1 MDALI
6 LEVTTR
12 GLHRYFNLDK
22 AVTRIGRALDNDII
36 LSDPTV
42 AAYHLRISFEEN
54 DHLLIENLAEINPTK
69 INDRPQNRLET
80 TRLPVKLQLGRV
92 VANIMPRDHTV
103 AATRPLAGHDRGL
116 QLFNHGGWAI
126 LLPVVCLLV
135 GSLQFYLGSYT
146 SLKWEALIGY
156 VIRET
161 AVNLAL
167 LIIVLSVV
175 ERLLVNRWEVKLV
188 TICVSMTYLLFRL
201 LHVIVDQAMYLLSSQ
216 WPATLF
222 GIGWYLFFIPT
233 AIALYL
239 INISHFKARQSI
251 VLAILISSPFS
262 VPALLKN
269 PIMQYM
275 TNDFSTSANY
285 HKTLSPLNWHW
296 SETVSIDIFIQQAE
310 NLEAGQFVN

>member
-1 MDALI
+1 M
-6 LEVTTR
+6 LEVKTR
-12 GLHRYFNLDK
+12 GLYRYFKLDK
-22 AVTRIGRALDNDII
+22 KVTRVGRALDNDII

-42 AAYHLRISFEEN
+42 APYHLRICLDEN
-54 DHLLIENLAEINPTK
+54 KQLLIENLAEVNPAK
-69 INDRPQNRLET
+69 INNRQQNRLET
-80 TRLPVKLQLGRV
+80 TRLPVKLQIGRV
-92 VANIMPRDHTV
+92 VANILPNNYTV
-103 AATRPLAGHDRGL
+103 AETRPLAGHGRGL
-116 QLFNHGGWAI
+116 RLFNHGGWAI
-126 LLPVVCLLV
+126 LLPLVCLLV
-135 GSLQFYLGSYT
+135 GSLQFYFGSFT

-201 LHVIVDQAMYLLSSQ
+201 LHAFVDQIMYLLSSQ

-222 GIGWYLFFIPT
+222 GIGWYLFFIPIV
-233 AIALYL
+233 IALYL

-251 VLAILISSPFS
+251 VLAVLISSPFS

-269 PIMQYM
+269 PIAQYL

-285 HKTLSPLNWHW
+285 HKTLSPLNWH
-296 SETVSIDIFIQQAE
+296 STETVSIDNFIQQAE
-310 NLEAGQFVN
+310 NLESGQFVD

>member
-6 LEVTTR
+6 LEVKTG
-12 GLHRYFNLDK
+12 GLHRYFKLDK
-22 AVTRIGRALDNDII
+22 NVTRIGRALDNDII

-42 AAYHLRISFEEN
+42 AAYHLRISLDEN
-54 DHLLIENLAEINPTK
+54 ARLLIENLAEINPTK
-69 INDRPQNRLET
+69 INGSPQNRVEV
-80 TRLPVKLQLGRV
+80 TRFPVKLQLGRV
-92 VANIMPRDHTV
+92 LATILPRDHTV
-103 AATRPLAGHDRGL
+103 AATRPLAGHGRGL
-116 QLFNHGGWAI
+116 QLFNHVGMAI

-135 GSLQFYLGSYT
+135 GSLEFYLGSFT
-146 SLKWEALIGY
+146 SMRWEALIGY

-175 ERLLVNRWEVKLV
+175 ERLLVNRWEIKLV
-188 TICVSMTYLLFRL
+188 TICVCATYLLFRL
-201 LHVIVDQAMYLLSSQ
+201 LHVFVDQAMYLLSSQ

-222 GIGWYLFFIPT
+222 SIGWYLFLIP
-233 AIALYL
+233 AIIVGYL

-269 PIMQYM
+269 PITKYL
-275 TNDFSTSANY
+275 TDDFSTSANY
-285 HKTLSPLNWHW
+285 HKTLSPLNIHW
-296 SETVSIDIFIQQAE
+296 AETISIDVFVQQAK
-310 NLEAGQFVN
+310 NLEAGQFVD